1 MAINYKAEV
10 ERYKRYYKNIGEASG
25 QPKTQ
30 AYTTAIFSFLAVSL
44 FGWYAIRP
52 TIVTILFLQREIADN
67 KVVSQ
72 QMETKI
78 GNLIEAQATLQQH
91 QNDLPLLSQALP
103 QDPAAL
109 RLANALKQLGN
120 SSGASVSAI
129 NIAKVPL
136 IGGVATPSARISTN
150 PLSALQSY
158 KIIDI
163 PITLS
168 VSGTYSK
175 LENFL
180 NGVINLRRIISINSI
195 DITPQ
200 GGQPGTS
207 EIELSAALRLTA
219 HYLQ

>member
-1 MAINYKAEV
+1 MAINYKSEV
-10 ERYKRYYKNIGEASG
+10 ERYKRFYQNIGEASG

-67 KVVSQ
+67 RAVSQ
-72 QMETKI
+72 QMEIKI
-78 GNLIEAQATLQQH
+78 GNLIEAQATLQQY

-103 QDPAAL
+103 QDPSAIKVANTL
-109 RLANALKQLGN
+109 EQLAN
-120 SSGASVSAI
+120 STGASISAI
-129 NIAKVPL
+129 NVIKVPL
-136 IGGVATPSARISTN
+136 VSGVSTPSAQISSN
-150 PLSALQSY
+150 PLSALHTY
-158 KIIDI
+158 KIVDV
-163 PITLS
+163 PLTLS

-180 NGVINLRRIISINSI
+180 TGIVNLRRIITINSI

-200 GGQPGTS
+200 GGQTGTG
-207 EIELSAALRLTA
+207 EPELSAVLRLMT